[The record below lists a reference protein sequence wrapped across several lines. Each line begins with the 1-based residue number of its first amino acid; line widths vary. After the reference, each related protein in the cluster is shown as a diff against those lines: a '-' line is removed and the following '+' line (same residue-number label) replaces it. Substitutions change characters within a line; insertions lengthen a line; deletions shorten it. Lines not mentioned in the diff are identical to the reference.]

1 MHPRVSPSSD
11 DSLQPYAG
19 RWVARVDGRVVAQGG
34 TPQQAA
40 AAAQRSHYKERLRI
54 TYIPLEMNLSFH
66 PLLERIRAVIPSDT
80 LVYLVGGAVRDALR
94 NRPSHDLDFSVQ
106 GDAKTL
112 ARQVGDALDAA
123 YYPLHGEFD
132 AGRVV
137 LDVDGERYILD
148 FVGLHPGGLEA
159 DLKTRDFTINAIAVD
174 VRAPQQLLDPL
185 GGAVS
190 LKQGELRACSPASL
204 QDDPVRILRAV
215 RLAVDMQL
223 RILPETRRLMK
234 AALPGLEHV
243 SPERIRAEFLRIF
256 GGRQPATALRI
267 LDLMGVLAM
276 IFPETTAL
284 KGITQSSP
292 HVYPVWEHTL
302 AVIERLDGL
311 LNALGLDY
319 DPDTSA
325 NNLVFGHVSLRLGR
339 YREKIAQHL
348 SAETTPDITRRALL
362 FFSALYHDIAK
373 PLTRTEEENGR
384 IRFFQHEKQGAI
396 LVAGRAAALHMSA
409 DELTI
414 LEKTV
419 AHHMRPLWLSQND
432 QAPGPRAIYRFFRD
446 TGDIGVD
453 ICLLSLADFLGTYGP
468 GVPQQ
473 AWAHHVDVIR
483 LLLEGW
489 WERREETVFPPPLLN
504 GRDVMQLLDIPPGPR
519 VGELLEMLREA
530 QAAGEITTREQAE
543 AFLRTTHD
551 ETASSHS

>member
-1 MHPRVSPSSD
+1 MPPRVSPSPD

-40 AAAQRSHYKERLRI
+40 AAAQRSHYKERLQI
-54 TYIPLEMNLSFH
+54 TYIPLEMTLSFH
-66 PLLERIRAVIPSDT
+66 PLLERIRTVIPPDT

-106 GDAKTL
+106 GDAKAL
-112 ARQVGDALDAA
+112 ARRVGDALNAA
-123 YYPLHGEFD
+123 YYPLHGKFD

-137 LDVDGERYILD
+137 LDTDGERYILD
-148 FVGLHPGGLEA
+148 FVGLHPNGLEA
-159 DLKTRDFTINAIAVD
+159 DLRARDFTINAMAVD
-174 VRAPQQLLDPL
+174 VHAPQQLLDPL

-190 LKQGELRACSPASL
+190 LKQGELRVCSPTSL
-204 QDDPVRILRAV
+204 QDDPARILRAV
-215 RLAVDMQL
+215 RLAVSMQL
-223 RILPETRRLMK
+223 HIPPETRHLMK
-234 AALPGLEHV
+234 AALPGLEQV
-243 SPERIRAEFLRIF
+243 SPERMRAELLRIL

-267 LDLMGVLAM
+267 LDLIGALAM
-276 IFPETTAL
+276 IFPETATL
-284 KGITQSSP
+284 KGVTQSPP

-302 AVIERLDGL
+302 TVIERLDGL

-348 SAETTPDITRRALL
+348 SAETTPDVTRRALL

-384 IRFFQHEKQGAI
+384 IRFFQHDKEGAK
-396 LVAGRAAALHMSA
+396 LVATRAAALHMSV
-409 DELTI
+409 DELTV
-414 LEKTV
+414 LMKTV
-419 AHHMRPLWLSQND
+419 AHHMRPLLLSHND
-432 QAPGPRAIYRFFRD
+432 QAPSPRAIYRFFRD

-489 WERREETVFPPPLLN
+489 WERREETVVPPLLLN
-504 GRDVMQLLDIPPGPR
+504 GRDVMRLLDIPPGPR

-530 QAAGEITTREQAE
+530 QVAGEITTREQAE
-543 AFLRTTHD
+543 AFLRM
-551 ETASSHS
+551 AS